1 MVAQDGAFDEPSEA
15 VRATVPPFAAG
26 GSHTFCVT
34 GRDAAG
40 NVSSPSC
47 ITVVVAE
54 DAIYVSPAGD
64 DAANGTRAAPLKTIG
79 AALALAAVSGKP
91 RVNVS
96 AGTDAETV
104 VLRSG
109 VSLFRGHRLGKRAS
123 QPTDVRS

>member
-34 GRDAAG
+34 GRDAVG

-47 ITVVVAE
+47 ITVVLAE

-64 DAANGTRAAPLKTIG
+64 DAANVTRAEPLKTIG
-79 AALALAAVSGKP
+79 GALALAAVSGKP

-96 AGTDAETV
+96 VGRRAQNRE
-104 VLRSG
+104 LRC
-109 VSLFRGHRLGKRAS
+109 
-123 QPTDVRS
+123 